1 MSAFTFE
8 EICSRHDVWLHM
20 EGHALAGL
28 ALLDTQSKGT
38 LEAEKEE
45 SEEARKVVR
54 NTEPPVGDSLSL
66 TLGSW
71 LGIPALPFVTLYKV
85 KPGIYRWNFCL
96 PELIITETICYGL
109 VLVAYLII

>member
-28 ALLDTQSKGT
+28 VLLETEST
-38 LEAEKEE
+38 KED
-45 SEEARKVVR
+45 KVVN
-54 NTEPPVGDSLSL
+54 NTDEVKVHKHKVPVGDSLSL
-66 TLGSW
+66 TIGSW

-85 KPGIYRWNFCL
+85 GFRYQCVTLSAIK
-96 PELIITETICYGL
+96 
-109 VLVAYLII
+109 

>member
-38 LEAEKEE
+38 PDPEKETG
-45 SEEARKVVR
+45 EEARKVVR
-54 NTEPPVGDSLSL
+54 NMEPPVGDSLSL
-66 TLGSW
+66 TIGSW

-85 KPGIYRWNFCL
+85 NHGIVRKGFLLARPYND
-96 PELIITETICYGL
+96 
-109 VLVAYLII
+109 